1 MIKNMKIWDGSAGTH
16 VGEELVDPVTGRV
29 GDAARPF
36 SPSKLEPLC
45 DLSLGVG
52 WFTENINKEEEKA
65 VILQQYG

>member
-1 MIKNMKIWDGSAGTH
+1 M
-16 VGEELVDPVTGRV
+16 GEELVDPVTGRV
-29 GDAARPF
+29 GGAARPF

-52 WFTENINKEEEKA
+52 SFTENINKEEEKA